1 MPALRKAT
9 VATGVEAAAVNTDMA
24 PGLRLAGAT
33 VEAAAERLA
42 QAWAVALDATLAGVE
57 AAAVNT
63 DMALDLGETG
73 ATAETAAEQLTEASV
88 EASDASGDGDAA
100 KAKG

>member
-42 QAWAVALDATLAGVE
+42 QAWAVASDVIVAGVE
-57 AAAVNT
+57 AAAV
-63 DMALDLGETG
+63 DADAALGLEEAG
-73 ATAETAAEQLTEASV
+73 ATTEAAAEQLAAASV
-88 EASDASGDGDAA
+88 EVMDASADVATA
-100 KAKG
+100 LE